1 MRDVNLVKE
10 NISRMIGLNAPES
23 DIDQYV
29 ASEGYTPEMLQGGQ
43 QPQAP
48 AQPQEQQPE
57 RSIPA
62 NIAMGIPQGLG
73 NAAIGAFQ
81 AATDVGEK
89 AASLIERIYYG
100 NNTGAKTFGNRLAD
114 QVKQRNE
121 QQAQLPTSEK
131 VGIAV
136 GQALPYLA
144 TGVGTGKAVAA
155 ATGSNIAGLAAGGLV
170 GGAVSSALSPQ
181 EQAGLGN
188 RAEEAGKGAA
198 IGGLVGGG
206 LGLGIKAVGGVGKV
220 GKALFTVRKP
230 EDILAARLPK
240 EQTLELLEQLKTA
253 SPDNP
258 VMLPDIAGDS
268 IKGLTRSIAKIPTGR
283 DIITDALENRS
294 QGAITRVA
302 DHLSK

>member
-48 AQPQEQQPE
+48 AQPQEQQQAE

-100 NNTGAKTFGNRLAD
+100 
-114 QVKQRNE
+114 Q
-121 QQAQLPTSEK
+121 
-131 VGIAV
+131 
-136 GQALPYLA
+136 
-144 TGVGTGKAVAA
+144 
-155 ATGSNIAGLAAGGLV
+155 
-170 GGAVSSALSPQ
+170 SS
-181 EQAGLGN
+181 
-188 RAEEAGKGAA
+188 
-198 IGGLVGGG
+198 
-206 LGLGIKAVGGVGKV
+206 
-220 GKALFTVRKP
+220 
-230 EDILAARLPK
+230 
-240 EQTLELLEQLKTA
+240 
-253 SPDNP
+253 
-258 VMLPDIAGDS
+258 
-268 IKGLTRSIAKIPTGR
+268 
-283 DIITDALENRS
+283 
-294 QGAITRVA
+294 
-302 DHLSK
+302 